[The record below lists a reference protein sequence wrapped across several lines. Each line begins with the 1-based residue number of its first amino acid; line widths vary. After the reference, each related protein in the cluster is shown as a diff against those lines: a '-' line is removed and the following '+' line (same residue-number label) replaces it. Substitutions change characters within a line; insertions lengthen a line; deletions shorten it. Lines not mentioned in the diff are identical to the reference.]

1 MNEGIWGRSKW
12 GRTHSYGL
20 KVDISSGDLD
30 GDAWYRM
37 RSGLG
42 EEEGHTSKEVPNMLS
57 LTKDMSLAEEEG
69 KEDEERWVGDDGDN
83 EGCVG
88 EEDWRIGLGLALVR
102 RRAGTGEADIWRP
115 STNPATTTRRLPII

>member
-42 EEEGHTSKEVPNMLS
+42 EEGGHTSKEVPNILS
-57 LTKDMSLAEEEG
+57 LTKDIERASSGALKGRWTGVEWWSVEG
-69 KEDEERWVGDDGDN
+69 K
-83 EGCVG
+83 
-88 EEDWRIGLGLALVR
+88 VR
-102 RRAGTGEADIWRP
+102 TWLCLTWPG
-115 STNPATTTRRLPII
+115 